1 MQNPIDKTKK
11 TYDEIAS
18 QYDERYQDITN
29 LTPLAER
36 FIKDLNGKRIL
47 DLGCAGGRYSAF
59 FQSKGYEVIG
69 IDISPEMIKIAQTN
83 APQCEFKEMDMR
95 NLAFGTESFDGLW
108 ASASLLH
115 LPKVDMSKT
124 LEEIFRVLKP
134 EGRLYFSVMEGNFEG
149 YRAYEKLGWN
159 ERYFAHY
166 TKEELRVL
174 LEKVG
179 FKDIDIVLE
188 EGGTFPWLYCFA
200 IK

>member
-69 IDISPEMIKIAQTN
+69 IDISP
-83 APQCEFKEMDMR
+83 
-95 NLAFGTESFDGLW
+95 
-108 ASASLLH
+108 
-115 LPKVDMSKT
+115 
-124 LEEIFRVLKP
+124 
-134 EGRLYFSVMEGNFEG
+134 
-149 YRAYEKLGWN
+149 
-159 ERYFAHY
+159 
-166 TKEELRVL
+166 
-174 LEKVG
+174 
-179 FKDIDIVLE
+179 
-188 EGGTFPWLYCFA
+188 
-200 IK
+200 